1 MTAPN
6 GAVCRTP
13 VLANLRSIRLHIR
26 ANTAKWALE
35 GEFSNPGSDTVTHH
49 RLSSTIGRRAF
60 LTRALL
66 GASAAAVIPF
76 DVRAQSAS
84 SSFDAWRDAFRH
96 RAAARGV
103 SETTYRRVMETI
115 KPDTGVYAQ
124 IRSQPEF
131 NEALWQYINRRVSD
145 WRIITGKARAKEY
158 ASLLSRIETEYGV
171 DRFTML
177 ALWGIESS
185 FGEVIDNPK
194 YMRPVI
200 PALSALAWGEPRRR
214 SYWEAELL
222 NALVIIER
230 GWSDPKE
237 MIGSWAGAMGHTQWM
252 PEVWL
257 HVGVDFDHN
266 GRISPYGAP
275 DDALAGT
282 ARFLIERGKYRRGEA
297 WGCEVTLPN
306 GHGGD
311 HGHRTYAAWRE
322 LGVVRADGAAFS
334 RTDDK
339 AKLSV
344 PVDGGPAFLIG
355 QNFSAVMSYNPAF
368 SYGLAVVHLADR
380 IRGDGP
386 LVHPFPGS
394 ERLMTLAEVQE
405 LQRRLTALGFD
416 TDGSDGRVGR
426 DTQRAVRDFQKKVGI
441 SPADGYAGLKVLARL
456 RIGS

>member
-1 MTAPN
+1 MSVAPQPT
-6 GAVCRTP
+6 VDC
-13 VLANLRSIRLHIR
+13 LHIE
-26 ANTAKWALE
+26 ANICEMGLEGALE
-35 GEFSNPGSDTVTHH
+35 LKVSNVVNHH
-49 RLSSTIGRRAF
+49 PSSPFTRRAF
-60 LTRALL
+60 LMGALL
-66 GASAAAVIPF
+66 GASASAVIPLG
-76 DVRAQSAS
+76 VRAQGAS
-84 SSFDAWRDAFRH
+84 SSFEAWRDAFRH

-103 SETTYRRVMETI
+103 SEATYARVMGSI
-115 KPDTGVYAQ
+115 KPDTSVYAE

-158 ASLLSRIETEYGV
+158 APLLARIESEYGV

-177 ALWGIESS
+177 AVWGIESS
-185 FGEVIDNPK
+185 YGEVIDNPK

-200 PALSALAWGEPRRR
+200 PALAALAWGEPRRR

-230 GWSDPKE
+230 GWGEPKE

-257 HVGVDFDHN
+257 HMGVDFDHN

-297 WGCEVTLPN
+297 WGCEVALPDR
-306 GHGGD
+306 HSGD
-311 HGHRTYAAWRE
+311 HEHRAYAAWRE
-322 LGVVRADGAAFS
+322 RGVVRADGAPFA
-334 RTDDK
+334 RPDDK
-339 AKLSV
+339 AKLTV
-344 PVDGGPAFLIG
+344 PVEGGPAFLVG

-368 SYGLAVVHLADR
+368 SYALAVVHLADR

-386 LVHPFPGS
+386 FVHPFPGS
-394 ERLMTLAEVQE
+394 ERLMALAEVQE
-405 LQRRLTALGFD
+405 LQLRLTKLGFD

-426 DTQRAVRDFQKKVGI
+426 DTQRAVRDFQRKVGL

-456 RIGS
+456 RQGS